1 MCEIIQSINMKKYL
15 GFIVALVL
23 FSCDGKKEIELPK
36 AASTIVADVQEHSPI
51 YIFFK
56 VEGKDTI
63 ADVNRKNSIV
73 STNWIFNIDKRL
85 PLKLIVPEIIKLQ
98 AKKDGSMHKNEA
110 DENYFSY
117 ANDVKKTMAFLPFT
131 KVKYVIGKPVNNDIY
146 FGENDYVKFNS
157 QTLKKTELQNY
168 LNNLMIEHEYEIL
181 VSFDKKISFDEYI
194 KCKVFLNSL
203 KITKKGITISNKEY
217 LY

>member
-1 MCEIIQSINMKKYL
+1 MKKYL
-15 GFIVALVL
+15 ALIIALAL
-23 FSCDGKKEIELPK
+23 FSCEGNIEIQLPK
-36 AASTIVADVQEHSPI
+36 ANKTIVADVQEHSPI

-85 PLKLIVPEIIKLQ
+85 PLRLVIPELIKLQ

-110 DENYFSY
+110 AENFFSY

-131 KVKYVIGKPVNNDIY
+131 KVKFVIGKPKTGVIVYFAKNKKVVVNGI
-146 FGENDYVKFNS
+146 EVKKEE
-157 QTLKKTELQNY
+157 LKNY
-168 LNNLMIEHEYEIL
+168 LNQLQNQKSYKINFCIDKKCSYDDYLKIL
-181 VSFDKKISFDEYI
+181 VFSEELNAFTNKLIEFDRQKQFVY
-194 KCKVFLNSL
+194 
-203 KITKKGITISNKEY
+203 
-217 LY
+217 

>member
-1 MCEIIQSINMKKYL
+1 MKKYL
-15 GFIVALVL
+15 AFVIALAL
-23 FSCDGKKEIELPK
+23 FSCEGKKEIELPK
-36 AASTIVADVQEHSPI
+36 ADRTIVADVQEHSPI

-63 ADVNRKNSIV
+63 ADVNRKNAIV

-110 DENYFSY
+110 AENYFSY

-131 KVKYVIGKPVNNDIY
+131 KVKYVIGKPKSGTIVYFSKNN
-146 FGENDYVKFNS
+146 K
-157 QTLKKTELQNY
+157 
-168 LNNLMIEHEYEIL
+168 IL
-181 VSFDKKISFDEYI
+181 VDNIEVKRDSLE
-194 KCKVFLNSL
+194 VFLNKIEGSKYHNINFCFDKNDTYNNYINNVILVRSL
-203 KITKKGITISNKEY
+203 EIESVKPEEFIY
-217 LY
+217 

>member
-1 MCEIIQSINMKKYL
+1 MKKYL

-36 AASTIVADVQEHSPI
+36 AASTIIADVQEHSPI

-110 DENYFSY
+110 AENYFSY

-131 KVKYVIGKPVNNDIY
+131 KVKYVIGKPKSGTIVYFSKNN
-146 FGENDYVKFNS
+146 K
-157 QTLKKTELQNY
+157 
-168 LNNLMIEHEYEIL
+168 IL
-181 VSFDKKISFDEYI
+181 VDNIEVKRDSLE
-194 KCKVFLNSL
+194 VFLNKIEGSKYHNINFCFDKNDTYNNYINNVILVRSL
-203 KITKKGITISNKEY
+203 EIESVKPEEFIY
-217 LY
+217 